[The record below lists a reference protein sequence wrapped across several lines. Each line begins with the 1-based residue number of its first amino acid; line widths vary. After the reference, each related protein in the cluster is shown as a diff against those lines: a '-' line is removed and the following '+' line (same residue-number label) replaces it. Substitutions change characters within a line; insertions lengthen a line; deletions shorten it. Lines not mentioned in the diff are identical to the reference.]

1 MSDVFIAPGVR
12 TPFVKAGGPYAA
24 MTALELSAPVAK
36 AMAERARPDFLIWG
50 QVIPDP
56 TVTNIAR
63 ELIFQAGLDP
73 HIPAFSTV
81 LACSTSFMSMI
92 EAGGMI
98 GKGGTHLA
106 LVGGVETMSHVPI
119 ALKSPVADALI
130 RRFREDPAGA
140 AASLSQF
147 GPGDFDLPLHSW
159 ANRQSGLSQGE
170 HTEETAKRFNIS
182 RQDQDAWALS
192 SHRGAIGG
200 QDSGFFTD
208 LLLPTA
214 GVDHDLQPRRDTS
227 AEKLASLPLAFDRTS
242 GSGTLTAG
250 NSSPLTDGAASLWVG
265 DAEGMRR
272 LGVEPAVKLRDWE
285 LAAVDFLQEGEG
297 ILMSP
302 ARAIPRLL
310 ARHGLRFDDVALYE
324 IHEAFAA
331 QVLGNLRAA
340 SDPAYQVEKAGVRAD
355 LGPFPWERVNPHGGS
370 LSLGH
375 PFAATGAR
383 ILSQAAKELA
393 GKPSGSLAIVSVCAD
408 GGQGTVA
415 LLERA

>member
-1 MSDVFIAPGVR
+1 
-12 TPFVKAGGPYAA
+12 
-24 MTALELSAPVAK
+24 
-36 AMAERARPDFLIWG
+36 
-50 QVIPDP
+50 VIPDP

-81 LACSTSFMSMI
+81 LACSTSFVSMI
-92 EAGGMI
+92 QAAGMI

-130 RRFREDPAGA
+130 RKFRENPAEA
-140 AASLSQF
+140 AASLSKF
-147 GPGDFDLPLHSW
+147 SPADFDLPLHSW

-170 HTEETAKRFNIS
+170 HTEETAQRFHIS
-182 RQDQDAWALS
+182 REDQDAWALA
-192 SHRGAIGG
+192 SHRGAIAG
-200 QDSGFFTD
+200 QDSGFFAD
-208 LLLPTA
+208 LVLPTA

-227 AEKLASLPLAFDRTS
+227 LEKLAALPLAFDRTS
-242 GSGTLTAG
+242 GAGTLTAG
-250 NSSPLTDGAASLWVG
+250 NSSPLTDGAAGLWVG
-265 DAEGMRR
+265 DREGFQR
-272 LGVEPAVKLRDWE
+272 LGVEPLVQVRDWE
-285 LAAVDFLQEGEG
+285 LAAVDFRTEGEG

-310 ARHGLRFDDVALYE
+310 ARNGLRFEDVALYE

-340 SDPAYQVEKAGVRAD
+340 SDPAYQLEKAGVRAE
-355 LGPFPWERVNPHGGS
+355 LGPFPWARVNPHGGS
-370 LSLGH
+370 LAIGH

-393 GKPSGSLAIVSVCAD
+393 AMPGGSRAIVSVCAD

-415 LLERA
+415 LLERI